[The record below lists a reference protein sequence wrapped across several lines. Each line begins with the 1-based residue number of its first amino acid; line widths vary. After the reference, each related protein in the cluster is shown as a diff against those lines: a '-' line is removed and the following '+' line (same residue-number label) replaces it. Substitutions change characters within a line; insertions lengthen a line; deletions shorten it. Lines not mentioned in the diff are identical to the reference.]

1 MMKVWAVSN
10 QKGGVGKTTSVVTL
24 GGLLSAWG
32 FNTLLVDL
40 DPHGSLTSYFD
51 LNPDTVASSVYDI
64 FSQASQGKEMN
75 PKSII
80 CNTRFRGLDL
90 LPAGSAIATLDR
102 QCASVDGMG
111 LAVSRALAKVCNQY
125 DYALIDSPPML
136 GVLMINALAACQH
149 LVVPVSTDFLAMK
162 GLERMVRTLGMIQKS
177 RKQSLQYTI
186 IPTMFDRRTRASV
199 QSLRYLRD
207 NYKDRLWTSV
217 VPVDT
222 KLRDASQ
229 AGVPPPYHVPKSR
242 AIVAYSEFLE
252 SLMHRERFTVRAMT
266 G

>member
-1 MMKVWAVSN
+1 MKVWAVSN

-40 DPHGSLTSYFD
+40 DPHGSLTSYFE
-51 LNPDTVASSVYDI
+51 LNPDTIASSVYDI
-64 FSQASQGKEMN
+64 FSAASLDKEMS
-75 PKSII
+75 PTPII
-80 CNTRFRGLDL
+80 FNTRFQGLDL

-102 QCASVDGMG
+102 QCASLDGMG
-111 LAVSRALAKVCNQY
+111 LAISRALNKVNGQY

-162 GLERMVRTLGMIQKS
+162 GLERMTRTLSMIQKS
-177 RKQSLQYTI
+177 RKHPLNFTI
-186 IPTMFDRRTRASV
+186 VPTMFDRRTRASV
-199 QSLRYLRD
+199 QSLRYLRE
-207 NYKDRLWTSV
+207 NYQEHLWTSV

-222 KLRDASQ
+222 KMRDASR
-229 AGVPPPYHVPKSR
+229 AGVPPPYHAPKSR
-242 AIVAYSEFLE
+242 AILAYSEFLE
-252 SLMHRERFTVRAMT
+252 YLMRLERFRSQAMA